1 MSKTSE
7 SNTGRRRATVIALAV
22 LSATLLFLS
31 LKLPLWQMRMEAPQY
46 RDDEALKVAVY
57 AGAMRGDLNEIK
69 VLNQYIGVHI
79 PNELPQLE
87 WLPTALVATGVI
99 GLLAAFLPVAVRRRA
114 LVVVPSLLSLALFV
128 AAVQAQW
135 QMYDI
140 GHKRDQKTKLARFKD
155 FTAPLLGSAKI
166 AQFKVSSRFGPG
178 AGFVAAAIVLQFA
191 GAWLNRRNAV
201 VPSRL
206 ADREQASPG
215 DAINPAAARKTP
227 AVSSS
232 LLRLETSHISRN

>member
-1 MSKTSE
+1 
-7 SNTGRRRATVIALAV
+7 VIALAV
-22 LSATLLFLS
+22 LSATLLLLS
-31 LKLPLWQMRMEAPQY
+31 LKLPLWQLRMEAPQY

-57 AGAMRGDLNEIK
+57 PGAMRGDLNEIK

-79 PNELPQLE
+79 PDELPQLE
-87 WLPTALVATGVI
+87 WLPTALVATGVV
-99 GLLAAFLPVAVRRRA
+99 GLLAAFMPAAVRRRA
-114 LVVVPSLLSLALFV
+114 LALAPAALSLALLV

-178 AGFVAAAIVLQFA
+178 AGLVAAAIVLQFA
-191 GAWLNRRNAV
+191 GAWLNRRSALA
-201 VPSRL
+201 PSRL
-206 ADREQASPG
+206 ADREQASPEET
-215 DAINPAAARKTP
+215 INPATARKTP
-227 AVSSS
+227 AAVSSS